1 VELTALFENFALP
14 TAILIASFYFIWSM
28 YNNMVKENNTRENKL
43 FEMISKF
50 NDSLDRFSNVLNGY
64 ELRLGNIEKSVDDI
78 KDIVIK

>member
-1 VELTALFENFALP
+1 MDITTLFENFALP

-28 YNNMVKENNTRENKL
+28 YNNMIKENATRENKL

-50 NDSLDRFSNVLNGY
+50 NNSLDRFSDVLNGY

-78 KDIVIK
+78 KDIIK